1 MKGFKRLP
9 AILAAGIV
17 FLTTATAHADA
28 RADFEKAKAAFLAR
42 NWADAEEK
50 LKALLDPSSGLKER
64 QLISQ
69 TRMYLGA
76 ALLKEGKRDEAKDA
90 LEKLVVDDP
99 VFEPDPLGFPGDA
112 IDLFI
117 DVRSAMLEQIKIA
130 QQTQARLAAEK
141 RARDD
146 AEHEA
151 QRLWMEKVKAQAG
164 EEAITV
170 KHSRL
175 VAAIPFGVGQF
186 QNKQSV
192 LGWIFLGGE
201 VAALA
206 GTVVTYGMYRYATN
220 RRNETYQPFQTNTV
234 TNNLSPQWKNRA
246 DDIQVVN
253 LAITAGV
260 VGLAAIGIAQA
271 QLAFVPEAA
280 ETKKRDL
287 PPLELPKTTAVIA
300 PIPNGAIF
308 GASGRF

>member
-1 MKGFKRLP
+1 MKVSQTRFA
-9 AILAAGIV
+9 AILAAGVV
-17 FLTTATAHADA
+17 FTTAATARADA
-28 RADFEKAKAAFLAR
+28 RADFEKAKVAFLAR

-99 VFEPDPLGFPGDA
+99 VFEPDPLGYPGDA

-141 RARDD
+141 KAHDD

-151 QRLWMEKVKAQAG
+151 QRHWMEKVKAQAG

-170 KHSRL
+170 KHSRI

-201 VAALA
+201 VAALG
-206 GTVVTYGMYRYATN
+206 GTLVTFGMERYANT
-220 RRNETYQPFQTNTV
+220 RKNETYGDGTGR
-234 TNNLSPQWKNRA
+234 SPQWQNRA
-246 DDIQVVN
+246 LDIQVAN
-253 LAITAGV
+253 LSV
-260 VGLAAIGIAQA
+260 VGGFIGLAAIGIVQA
-271 QLAFVPEAA
+271 ELAYVPEVA

-287 PPLELPKTTAVIA
+287 PPLELPKTSAVIS